1 MKYNKTLTA
10 LAVAASMGVAAPT
23 IAQESKGTIVGTSVS
38 ASTSQAL
45 AGVEVTIVNLET
57 GLTRTVTTDAD
68 GRYTFPLLPPGNY
81 SLTAKKAGFT
91 VAQQE
96 RFTVRPSA
104 RTNLD
109 VTLESGDIER
119 IAVGGTALSTIDVTS
134 SES

>member
-68 GRYTFPLLPPGNY
+68 GRYTFPLLRA
-81 SLTAKKAGFT
+81 SH
-91 VAQQE
+91 
-96 RFTVRPSA
+96 
-104 RTNLD
+104 RT
-109 VTLESGDIER
+109 EF
-119 IAVGGTALSTIDVTS
+119 STS
-134 SES
+134 MSFH